1 MRSSCSVGADDSLWG
16 AGQVITLLQDVLT
29 DQPGGALAWSAE
41 GNTSL
46 SGFSWDG
53 RGLEQMSYGRD
64 RRRQEEAGD
73 EAHSKGR

>member
-16 AGQVITLLQDVLT
+16 AGQVITLLWDVLM
-29 DQPGGALAWSAE
+29 DQLGGALTQSAE

-53 RGLEQMSYGRD
+53 RGLEQISVTQGP
-64 RRRQEEAGD
+64 EETRG
-73 EAHSKGR
+73 S